1 MKQCLA
7 GVSDCFAHAPLLA
20 AAVPGLDHVSESE
33 RERERE
39 RERECQ
45 SAFVC
50 AHTNTHTSL
59 TTDKGDECNLRL
71 RALAEGLAS

>member
-39 RERECQ
+39 SVCVCVSEC
-45 SAFVC
+45 VC
-50 AHTNTHTSL
+50 MCTHKHTHL
-59 TTDKGDECNLRL
+59 TDDRQGR
-71 RALAEGLAS
+71 